1 MDTVS
6 DMDAVSDISKV
17 IEHTEICFIERAVE
31 YLRKLYVINPTP
43 GYKFELSDIA
53 FGEGHNL
60 LYRQLL
66 LTTNGYDAWQGLK
79 DHDIRAL
86 VIDEIH
92 KDRKMF
98 TDRAS
103 PFYRSFSNE

>member
-17 IEHTEICFIERAVE
+17 IEQAEVRFIEKAVE
-31 YLRKLYVINPTP
+31 HLRKLYCINPTP

-66 LTTNGYDAWQGLK
+66 LTTNGYGAWQGLK

-92 KDRKMF
+92 KDINLF
-98 TDRAS
+98 TDKNS
-103 PFYRSFSNE
+103 PFYRCF